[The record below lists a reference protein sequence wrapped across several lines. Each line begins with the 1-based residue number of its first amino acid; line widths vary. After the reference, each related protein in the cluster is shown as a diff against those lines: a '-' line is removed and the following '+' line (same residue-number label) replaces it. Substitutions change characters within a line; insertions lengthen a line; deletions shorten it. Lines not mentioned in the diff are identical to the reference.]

1 MPLVL
6 APDVLVNASV
16 ALGEAPQR
24 VVDRLL
30 TLGAGETAV
39 SGWVLERTEAMLRAV
54 PTFKADAVGPHVAH
68 ISSLVTLVTPSET
81 YGPDAW
87 QDALVATAK
96 AAGAD
101 RVLTDHPDLLETG
114 FVDGIEFM
122 ACEAFLVEAT
132 MPPPPPTKTP

>member
-30 TLGAGETAV
+30 TMGASETAV
-39 SGWVLERTEAMLRAV
+39 SPWVLERTEAMLRAV

-68 ISSLVTLVTPSET
+68 ISSLVTLVKPDGTF
-81 YGPDAW
+81 GPDAW
-87 QDALVATAK
+87 QDALIATAK

-101 RVLTDHPDLLETG
+101 RILTDHPDLLEAG
-114 FVDGIEFM
+114 FVDDIEFV
-122 ACEAFLVEAT
+122 ACESFLLEAT
-132 MPPPPPTKTP
+132 MPPPPPAKMP